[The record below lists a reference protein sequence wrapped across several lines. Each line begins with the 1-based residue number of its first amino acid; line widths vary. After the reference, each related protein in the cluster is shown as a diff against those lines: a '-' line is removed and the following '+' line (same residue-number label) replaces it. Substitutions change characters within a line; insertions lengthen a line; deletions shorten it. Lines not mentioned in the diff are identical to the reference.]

1 MARTGLML
9 WDEQN
14 AEVRTK
20 RCDGLFKYL
29 FYFFQFF
36 NQHQSNGKNNYK
48 LTI

>member
-20 RCDGLFKYL
+20 RCDGLFNYL

-36 NQHQSNGKNNYK
+36 NQHESNGKNNYK